1 MKNQPLVVS
10 VILPVYNG
18 QRFLAD
24 AINSILAQSYS
35 NLELL
40 IVDDGSTDESQSI
53 VKTFATNDSRIRF
66 FQQQNSGVAAARNV
80 ALREAHGQYIG
91 FIDQDDLWQ
100 LDKLEVQMM
109 YFNNYPDCVFLHG
122 NIDYIDDQS
131 APVDKSLYPWVT
143 SASGH
148 CFERLFTWNA
158 IAIQTVCFKRECI
171 KTVGFLREDVPGV
184 DDYDY
189 WLRFSRFFHI
199 DYLDKTFVLYRFHG
213 DNESH
218 KWHLQDI
225 KRAKVLEG
233 ILQQFPEVYDEFGR
247 VKVNEKLYALY
258 REIAVEFIRTNA
270 YDEAQPYLLKAI
282 RLSPLNLTNTIHFLI
297 SFLPNKMRSTLR
309 WYIYKM
315 GFSLI

>member
-1 MKNQPLVVS
+1 MKNQSLVS

-18 QRFLAD
+18 MRFLAD

-40 IVDDGSTDESQSI
+40 IVDDGSTDEIQSI

-66 FQQQNSGVAAARNV
+66 FQQQNSGVATARNV

-100 LDKLEVQMM
+100 PDKLEVQMM
-109 YFNNYPDCVFLHG
+109 YFNNHPDCVFLHG

-131 APVDKSLYPWVT
+131 TSVDKSLYPWIT
-143 SASGH
+143 NASGH
-148 CFERLFTWNA
+148 CFEHLFTWNA
-158 IAIQTVCFKRECI
+158 IAIQTVCFKSECI

-189 WLRFSRFFHI
+189 WLRFSRFFRI
-199 DYLDKTFVLYRFHG
+199 DYLDKTLALYRFHG

-233 ILQQFPEVYDEFGR
+233 ILQQFPEVYAEFGR
-247 VKVNEKLYALY
+247 VKVNEKLHALFC
-258 REIAVEFIRTNA
+258 EIATEFVRKNA
-270 YDEAQPYLLKAI
+270 YDDASPYLLKALRI
-282 RLSPLNLTNTIHFLI
+282 SPFNLNNLKCFLLGFI
-297 SFLPNKMRSTLR
+297 PNKVRSNLR
-309 WYIYKM
+309 WYTQKI
-315 GFSLI
+315 GISLR